1 MNTTKI
7 TETLYAI
14 FNALNARYFDNE
26 LPQPFIII
34 KQGKT
39 KSKNVY
45 GTFTADSWVHKEGEE
60 TNENGEVTN
69 ILSDTKI
76 HEIAMSGE
84 YLSRPLANMCT
95 TLCHEMV
102 HLYCK
107 INNIKDTSNNGV
119 YHNNNFKQQAE
130 CRDLIIE
137 KAQTIGWSV
146 TTPSTNF
153 IDFINSLNIDENVF
167 SYFRDTWEDTT
178 SKTTTKKRW
187 ICPICGTQVQ
197 GKKDINIGCWDCQKQ
212 MDYVDITDETNPEF
226 IIDNNHGLAYENWVN
241 N

>member
-1 MNTTKI
+1 MDTTKI
-7 TETLYAI
+7 TETLYTI

-39 KSKNVY
+39 KSKSVY
-45 GTFTADSWVHKEGEE
+45 GTFTPNSWVHKEGEE

-84 YLSRPLANMCT
+84 YLSRPLANMCA

-107 INNIKDTSNNGV
+107 INNINDTSNNGV
-119 YHNNNFKQQAE
+119 YHNNKFKQQAE

-178 SKTTTKKRW
+178 SKTATKKRW

-212 MDYVDITDETNPEF
+212 MDYVDITDETNPEI
-226 IIDNNHGLAYENWVN
+226 IIDNNNNLAYENWLN